1 MAISWIYGVMFGT
14 NFRLNLL
21 HVRGQ
26 DARNYQIL
34 FLAIFLILGV
44 CTRDWDM
51 QPLKVLVLFT
61 ACLVTQ
67 LAMTVHSSAQ
77 QPRGIKSAIITAL
90 GLTLLL
96 RSNSYL
102 TLALAGIVAIASKFL
117 FQDNGK
123 HWFNP
128 ANCGIVFALTF
139 TDSAWVSPG
148 QWGEDVLYALVFLC
162 LGGLILRKVGRWDTT
177 IAFLIAYGGM
187 EAVRNYV
194 LGWELDVLS
203 HRLLSGS
210 LLLFACFMLTD
221 PRSIPN
227 ARQGRIIWAI
237 AIALLTFILRNWFF
251 LSDAPFYALFILS
264 PLTVLCDRLWHAPQ
278 FQWWQRKTPSPL
290 LLPY

>member
-1 MAISWIYGVMFGT
+1 MAISSGYGIMFGT

-21 HVRGQ
+21 NLKGQ

-34 FLAIFLILGV
+34 FLALFLMLGV
-44 CTRDWDM
+44 CTRDWDI
-51 QPLKVLVLFT
+51 QPLKVLVVFT

-67 LAMTVHSSAQ
+67 LAMTANSSAP
-77 QPRGIKSAIITAL
+77 QPRGIKSAVITAL

-102 TLALAGIVAIASKFL
+102 TLALAGTLAIASKFV
-117 FQDNGK
+117 FQDKGK

-128 ANCGIVFALTF
+128 ANLGIVIALF
-139 TDSAWVSPG
+139 TGTAWVSPG
-148 QWGEDVLYALVFLC
+148 QWGEDVLYALIFLC

-177 IAFLIAYGGM
+177 IAFFVAYGGM
-187 EAVRNYV
+187 EAVRNYY

-227 ARQGRIIWAI
+227 ARRGRILWAI
-237 AIALLTFILRNWFF
+237 AIAGLTFILRNWFF
-251 LSDAPFYALFILS
+251 LSDAPFYALFIIS
-264 PLTVLCDRLWHAPQ
+264 PFTVLCDRLWHAPK
-278 FQWWQRKTPSPL
+278 FQWWQRKVPSPL

>member
-1 MAISWIYGVMFGT
+1 MFGA
-14 NFRLNLL
+14 NFRLNLFNFK
-21 HVRGQ
+21 GQ

-34 FLAIFLILGV
+34 FLAVFLVLAV
-44 CTRDWDM
+44 CTRDWDI
-51 QPLKVLVLFT
+51 QPLKVLVVFA

-67 LAMTVHSSAQ
+67 LAMTANSSTP
-77 QPRGIKSAIITAL
+77 QPRGIKSAVITAL

-102 TLALAGIVAIASKFL
+102 TLALAGTLAIASKFV
-117 FQDNGK
+117 FQDHGK

-128 ANCGIVFALTF
+128 ANFGMVIALLCSGT
-139 TDSAWVSPG
+139 AWVSPG
-148 QWGEDVLYALVFLC
+148 QWGEDVLYALIFLC

-177 IAFLIAYGGM
+177 IAFFVAYAGM
-187 EAVRNYV
+187 EAIRNYL

-203 HRLLSGS
+203 HRLLNGS

-237 AIALLTFILRNWFF
+237 AIAALTFILRNWFF
-251 LSDAPFYALFILS
+251 LSDAPFYALFIIS
-264 PLTVLCDRLWHAPQ
+264 PFTVLCDRLWHAPQ
-278 FQWWQRKTPSPL
+278 FQWWQRKPLSPL